1 MSKVILMGLC
11 VLAIAVVPATAEV
24 YVSSPANGATVPSPV
39 HFVASG
45 TSNAIVTAVQIY
57 ADSALVYTADGAAL
71 DTSLALSQGW
81 HYIVVKAWD
90 STGANW
96 VSPMNI
102 DVAGTTTG
110 VTISA
115 PGNGSASGSPV
126 HVVAS
131 GSAPGGAVG
140 MQIYADGALVYGN
153 ASSTVD
159 TYVSLA
165 VGWHNL
171 AVKVWGNNGWN
182 TYSSVNVDVQNSSV
196 DTPTAT
202 PSAATA
208 VYNIQQQPNW
218 SSCSACAGGATV
230 PYSMTEGVANPSL
243 SGSAAQF
250 WLGGSTPY
258 SSALWWKELTPVTAA
273 NFKYDADFYVQNPG
287 AVQGLEF
294 DVNQV
299 IGGYR
304 YIFGTECDVRYTGTF
319 RVWDTANGG
328 WVTTGVPC
336 AAPAANAWNHIT
348 WEFQRTSSGQA
359 LFVAVTL
366 NGVRSPVNLSFWPKP
381 NSGSELNVAFQMD
394 GNYIQENY
402 SAWVDNVTLTY
413 W

>member
-1 MSKVILMGLC
+1 MGLC
-11 VLAIAVVPATAEV
+11 VLALAVVPAAADV
-24 YVSSPANGATVPSPV
+24 FVSSPANGATVSSPV

-45 TSNAIVTAVQIY
+45 TSSAVVTAVQIY
-57 ADSALVYTADGAAL
+57 ADNALAYTADGAAL
-71 DTSLALSQGW
+71 DTSLPLSEGW

-90 STGANW
+90 STGAAS

-102 DVAGTTTG
+102 NVAGAASSG

-115 PGNGSASGSPV
+115 PANGAASGSPV

-140 MQIYADGALVYGN
+140 MQIYADGTLVYGN

-159 TYVSLA
+159 TYVPLGG
-165 VGWHNL
+165 GWHNL
-171 AVKVWGNNGWN
+171 AVKVWGPNGWN
-182 TYSSVNVDVQNSSV
+182 SYSSVNVDVQNTSSG
-196 DTPTAT
+196 TPATAPT
-202 PSAATA
+202 TAPTA
-208 VYNIQQQPNW
+208 VYNIQQQPDW
-218 SSCSACAGGATV
+218 SSCSTCAGGAAV

-258 SSALWWKELTPVTAA
+258 SSALWWKQLTPVSAA
-273 NFKYDADFYVQNPG
+273 NFKYDLDFYVQNP
-287 AVQGLEF
+287 AAAQALEF

-299 IGGYR
+299 IGGNR
-304 YIFGTECDVRYTGTF
+304 YIFGTECDVRYTGTI

-328 WVTTGVPC
+328 WVSTGIHCP
-336 AAPAANAWNHIT
+336 APAANAWNHIT
-348 WEFQRTSSGQA
+348 WEFQRTASGQT

-366 NGVRSPVNLSFWPKP
+366 NGVRSPVNMSFWGKP

-402 SAWVDNVTLTY
+402 SVWVDNVTLTY